1 MKPLDLKLVNRLAPY
16 KVEYKRG
23 EYVFET
29 DHDIRYSI
37 WFEQDPVSTT
47 MPAYWFNLTNR
58 SQKAGQQAEY
68 YTRTEMVKDGMEKN
82 YIAIILKRSH
92 PHFQEVI
99 DIFDKQIAMF
109 RANKP

>member
-1 MKPLDLKLVNRLAPY
+1 MKPLDMKLVNRLAPY

-29 DHDIRYSI
+29 DHDIRYSV

-58 SQKAGQQAEY
+58 SQKASPNDSKIRTTVN
-68 YTRTEMVKDGMEKN
+68 YTKGSNCSAKTLSESPRT
-82 YIAIILKRSH
+82 S
-92 PHFQEVI
+92 FW
-99 DIFDKQIAMF
+99 KQIGT
-109 RANKP
+109 N